1 MDDNNRVKK
10 GDVLVELDPE
20 PYQVQVAMKQA
31 AVDAARANL
40 VVAQSAV
47 RGLVARVRS
56 ERFKLARAIEDVDNQ
71 IALLRA
77 RVKAGA
83 TSLRHQIQVAE
94 LYSTRLTQK
103 PRPDQNRSI
112 LMMPVT
118 DGGYFAIIIYPH

>member
-56 ERFKLARAIEDVDNQ
+56 ERFK
-71 IALLRA
+71 
-77 RVKAGA
+77 
-83 TSLRHQIQVAE
+83 
-94 LYSTRLTQK
+94 TR
-103 PRPDQNRSI
+103 PCDRRR
-112 LMMPVT
+112 
-118 DGGYFAIIIYPH
+118 